1 MKTNL
6 NHDQIAA
13 IIEQARK
20 ERSLAVGR
28 HVAIAMHRLLD
39 WMEKGKQDTPQT
51 TAPKQSGYHLSSEG
65 SHPKAFDTSAF
76 V

>member
-20 ERSLAVGR
+20 ERSRAVVR
-28 HVAIAMHRLLD
+28 HVAMSMHRLLD